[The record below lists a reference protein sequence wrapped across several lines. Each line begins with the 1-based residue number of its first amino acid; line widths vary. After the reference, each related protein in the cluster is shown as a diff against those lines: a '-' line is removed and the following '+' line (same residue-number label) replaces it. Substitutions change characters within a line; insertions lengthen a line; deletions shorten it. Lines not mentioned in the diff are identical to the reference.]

1 MKFDIKKRNTPIA
14 TLIKDYINK
23 NSGKVSDSRN
33 EIQRRFDYLDWK
45 DQKKIMLAFLESGK
59 TDRQWAYSKLVDF
72 WDKSFEPKVKALWEE
87 LHEDKCSWVITRHFP
102 VEYLSKNL
110 DQFTGDRDYYF
121 ICLRLAEDKSYVID
135 RDKLS
140 LSDYVSVLYHTD
152 RPIPDEEALDF
163 LFTAVYN
170 VCTEAYHSFTRLD
183 RYSETDRATIVS
195 PLNFQDV
202 NLVYWYLRKMELL
215 EVLWKFD
222 SWNETVQK
230 AIFDSSEYK
239 AILNAGLNDYELRE
253 AKIIIAKKYAY
264 LALEDK
270 YKTADGFDV
279 DGILT
284 PKEWFNESSQ
294 KKNKKKLPEP
304 ITPEP
309 VDPAILREM
318 IDKNPAIAKLV
329 GSMGLDINDDTL
341 PF

>member
-72 WDKSFEPKVKALWEE
+72 WDKSFEPKVKALWEQ
-87 LHEDKCSWVITRHFP
+87 LHEDKCSWVVTRHFP
-102 VEYLSKNL
+102 VEYLSKNIE
-110 DQFTGDRDYYF
+110 QFTGDRDYYF

-152 RPIPDEEALDF
+152 RPISDEEAIDF

-170 VCTEAYHSFTRLD
+170 VCTEAYHSYTRLD
-183 RYSETDRATIVS
+183 RYSDTDKATIVS
-195 PLNFQDV
+195 PINFQDV

-222 SWNETVQK
+222 SWNEKVQK
-230 AIFDSSEYK
+230 AIYNSPEYK
-239 AILNAGLNDYELRE
+239 AILNAGLNDYELRD
-253 AKIIIAKKYAY
+253 AKVRIAKKYAY

-270 YKTADGFDV
+270 YKTAEGFDV
-279 DGILT
+279 DGILVPREWFIETT
-284 PKEWFNESSQ
+284 PKG
-294 KKNKKKLPEP
+294 NKKKAPEP
-304 ITPEP
+304 TAPEP
-309 VDPAILREM
+309 VDPDLLREM
-318 IDKNPAIAKLV
+318 MAKNPALEKLV
-329 GSMGLDINDDTL
+329 GDFGLDIGESEL

>member
-14 TLIKDYINK
+14 TLLKDYINK

-59 TDRQWAYSKLVDF
+59 TDRKWAYSKLVDF
-72 WDKSFEPKVKALWEE
+72 WDKSFETKVKALWEE
-87 LHEDKCSWVITRHFP
+87 LHEERCSWVVTRHFP
-102 VEYLSKNL
+102 IDYLSKKI

-121 ICLRLAEDKSYVID
+121 ICLRLAEDNGYVIE

-140 LSDYVSVLYHTD
+140 LSDYVSVLYHTN
-152 RPIPDEEALDF
+152 RPISDEEALDS

-170 VCTEAYHSFTRLD
+170 VCTEDYYSFTRLS
-183 RYSETDRATIVS
+183 RYSETDGTTIVG

-202 NLVYWYLRKMELL
+202 NLVYWYLHKMELL
-215 EVLWKFD
+215 EILWKFD

-230 AIFDSSEYK
+230 AILDSSEYK
-239 AILNAGLNDYELRE
+239 AILSAGLNDYELRE
-253 AKIIIAKKYAY
+253 AKIMIAKKYAY

-270 YKTADGFDV
+270 YKKADGFDV

-284 PKEWFNESSQ
+284 PKEWFNESSPQ
-294 KKNKKKLPEP
+294 KNKKKTLEP
-304 ITPEP
+304 STPEL
-309 VDPAILREM
+309 VDSELLKEM
-318 IDKNPAIAKLV
+318 MAKNPALEELV
-329 GSMGLDINDDTL
+329 GNLRLEAGEEILS
-341 PF
+341 F

>member
-152 RPIPDEEALDF
+152 RPISDEEALDF

-183 RYSETDRATIVS
+183 RYSETDRSTIVS
-195 PLNFQDV
+195 PINFQDV

-215 EVLWKFD
+215 EVLLKFD
-222 SWNETVQK
+222 SWNEKVQK
-230 AIFDSSEYK
+230 AIYSSSEYK
-239 AILNAGLNDYELRE
+239 AILNAGLNDYELRD
-253 AKIIIAKKYAY
+253 AKVRIAKKYAY
-264 LALEDK
+264 IALEDK
-270 YKTADGFDV
+270 FKTAEGFDV
-279 DGILT
+279 DGILVLREWFIET
-284 PKEWFNESSQ
+284 APKE
-294 KKNKKKLPEP
+294 NKKKISEP

-309 VDPAILREM
+309 VDPGLLKEM
-318 IDKNPAIAKLV
+318 MASNPALEKLV
-329 GSMGLDINDDTL
+329 GNFGLEIGESEL